1 MIIMRLLCHK
11 NEKYKIEEQNDKKAW
26 KWDNETRKCLLPL
39 RILIDKLMMKMFVSV
54 DFFVNSALE
63 I

>member
-26 KWDNETRKCLLPL
+26 KWVCLAENETR
-39 RILIDKLMMKMFVSV
+39 S
-54 DFFVNSALE
+54 
-63 I
+63 